1 LRCPTSLIQN
11 YPICIAAGADFFL
24 LFAMMRPAERDRG
37 FIARERVLLR
47 SKKSELGIKTPR
59 ANVEL
64 VETRFGFD
72 DAEELSWCRRT
83 RYLVSMFGSS
93 LD

>member
-1 LRCPTSLIQN
+1 
-11 YPICIAAGADFFL
+11 
-24 LFAMMRPAERDRG
+24 MMRPAERDRG

-72 DAEELSWCRRT
+72 DAEELS
-83 RYLVSMFGSS
+83 
-93 LD
+93 